1 VSEAGPERG
10 QEPDPTRDERG
21 RRPRLLVLFPGAL
34 GDLLCCWPALDA
46 LRRSLGAALTLAARE
61 PWFAALPEHACT
73 TLSIDRREFADL
85 FASDTPHPA
94 TGELLAGYD
103 RIESWTGYGDEQF
116 ATRLRE
122 VSGAAVT
129 VHPFRA
135 LRAGEHA
142 MDYYARCAAV
152 TPAVEPLP
160 VRSESAQWAAALW
173 DRHSL
178 GSNVLT
184 IHPGSGSQRKNWE
197 GAAAV
202 AAAWRRDGNAVI
214 VVGGPSES
222 AAELQI
228 SGAFV
233 VRDEPLDRIAAL
245 LARTHRYLGN
255 DSGISHLAG
264 LVGAHGIAAFGD
276 TDPDAWRPRGTGIR
290 VLRAATRCRQCGSD
304 RFCTHRLSVDDVLA
318 ALRDA

>member
-1 VSEAGPERG
+1 MSEAGRERG
-10 QEPDPTRDERG
+10 QEPDATGEPG
-21 RRPRLLVLFPGAL
+21 RKPRLLALFPGAL
-34 GDLLCCWPALDA
+34 GDLLCCWPALDV
-46 LRRSLGAALTLAARE
+46 LRRSLGATLTLAAHE
-61 PWFAALPEHACT
+61 PWFAALPEHACAA
-73 TLSIDRREFADL
+73 LSIDRREFADL
-85 FASDTPHPA
+85 FASDTPHPS
-94 TGELLAGYD
+94 TRELLAGYD
-103 RIESWTGYGDEQF
+103 RIESWTGYGDAQF

-129 VHPFRA
+129 IHPFRA
-135 LRAGEHA
+135 LGAGEHA
-142 MDYYARCAAV
+142 TDYYARCVGV
-152 TPAVEPLP
+152 TPAVELLP
-160 VRSESAQWAAALW
+160 VPSQAARWAAALW

-202 AAAWRRDGNAVI
+202 AATWRHNGTAVI

-222 AAELQI
+222 AAALQI
-228 SGAFV
+228 PGAFV

-264 LVGAHGIAAFGD
+264 LVGAHGIAVFGN
-276 TDPDAWRPRGTGIR
+276 TDPDAWRPRGAGIR
-290 VLRAATRCRQCGSD
+290 VLRAATRCPQCESE
-304 RFCTHRLSVDDVLA
+304 RICTHRLSVDDVLA
-318 ALRDA
+318 ALRDT